1 MSVTFASGII
11 PTSVSSRLVISI
23 SRFSVTTKYLRHQVA
38 TFQPCHTA
46 STAHR
51 IQMIGVPPTLPAW
64 AADSVTKP
72 ATSAP
77 ARITI
82 TGLIT
87 AIGCIRTAVTIF
99 SLGRRYLLTS
109 RGGTST

>member
-11 PTSVSSRLVISI
+11 PTSVSNRLVISI

-46 STAHR
+46 STAHST
-51 IQMIGVPPTLPAW
+51 QMTPATLTLP
-64 AADSVTKP
+64 DRTRSSVTKP
-72 ATSAP
+72 AATAA
-77 ARITI
+77 ARITN

-87 AIGCIRTAVTIF
+87 AIGCIRTLMTIL
-99 SLGRRYLLTS
+99 SVDRRYLLTI